1 MAAGAEAVAVE
12 VAAAVAVLVAA
23 ALSVAEAD
31 RIPPLRWM
39 VIGEGDEAKREG
51 ADLIHLPVAGL
62 RTPHVAGAEATAVGP
77 DPHIL
82 RHGRI
87 LHPVEVAA

>member
-1 MAAGAEAVAVE
+1 VAARTGVVAV
-12 VAAAVAVLVAA
+12 AAVAVAAVTVAA
-23 ALSVAEAD
+23 TVAAAEAD

-39 VIGEGDEAKREG
+39 IIGEGDEAEREG
-51 ADLIHLPVAGL
+51 ADLIRLPVAGL
-62 RTPHVAGAEATAVGP
+62 RIPHVAGAEATVVGP

-87 LHPVEVAA
+87 LHPAEVAA